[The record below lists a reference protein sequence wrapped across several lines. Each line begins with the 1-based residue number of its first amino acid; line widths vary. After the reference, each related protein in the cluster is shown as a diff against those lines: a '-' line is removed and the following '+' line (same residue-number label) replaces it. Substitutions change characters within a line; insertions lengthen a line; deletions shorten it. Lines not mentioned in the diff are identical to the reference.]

1 MAASAEPESPNLGQ
15 DFSYKTSKPLSLG
28 AAALGLRRRQVGPD
42 LASDPLSERS
52 PAPPACPREPP
63 PRVTKAPT
71 GRQSPTCPP
80 TPPMPG
86 TRSRRAHSDAHRKR
100 KPGRGLKP
108 AHPSVHWSAARSPQC
123 ADAARRA
130 CRTRFRGEVC
140 WGSRVDGCWV
150 GPRVSPAA
158 GVSRP
163 PSSSPTEAAVP
174 HQPRRTS
181 FGFTV
186 PALLEAKS

>member
-1 MAASAEPESPNLGQ
+1 MAVSAEPESPNLGQ
-15 DFSYKTSKPLSLG
+15 DFSYETSKPLSLG
-28 AAALGLRRRQVGPD
+28 AAALGLRRRQVGPN

-130 CRTRFRGEVC
+130 CRTRFRGEVRGGRGVTVVGLGLGC
-140 WGSRVDGCWV
+140 LLRLEFRAHRVLPQLR
-150 GPRVSPAA
+150 PRFPTSPAA
-158 GVSRP
+158 LYSGSRC
-163 PSSSPTEAAVP
+163 
-174 HQPRRTS
+174 R
-181 FGFTV
+181 
-186 PALLEAKS
+186 LC